1 MCQWIRGWKCLVVA
15 AVCGVFVSATVVLAS
30 AAPAFAATL
39 HGGAHGRANVLVH
52 SGPIVP
58 LHGMDLVALG
68 VAAAV
73 ACVAVVIDRRYAARQ
88 APPVRHFGRRSTQ
101 TDQGTSRRR
110 AA

>member
-1 MCQWIRGWKCLVVA
+1 MCQRIRGWKRWLVA
-15 AVCGVFVSATVVLAS
+15 AACGVFVSATVVLAG

-58 LHGMDLVALG
+58 LHGMDLIALG
-68 VAAAV
+68 AAAAV
-73 ACVAVVIDRRYAARQ
+73 ACVAVAIDRRYASRQ
-88 APPVRHFGRRSTQ
+88 TPPVRHIRCRSARS
-101 TDQGTSRRR
+101 DQASSRRR